1 MSAPDDPFAETRM
14 SLGEHLDELRSRLF
28 KGLLALLVAFVVAW
42 IFRERVVEFA
52 LRPYHHAMAMLE
64 EQLVGEAEG
73 LLAADSA
80 RARTEF
86 FVTGD
91 PADRRLLAFHT
102 QALATK
108 PGESFFF
115 YMQVCLYAATVFG
128 APVLLWQLW
137 RFVGAGLYRHERRA
151 ITRFFPVSLLL
162 FVVGVAFGFQY
173 LVPYAMYFLNRDV
186 SIEVI
191 VPNIRLEDFL
201 TFLSSLCL
209 AMGAVFQLPV
219 LMSFLA
225 VAGLVEPATMVRYRG
240 HYIVAAAII
249 AAILTPPDP
258 FTQIMLGLPMVILYE
273 IGIISSRLIVTGAK
287 RRTAAAQGGGA

>member
-14 SLGEHLDELRSRLF
+14 SLGEHLAELRGRLF
-28 KGLLALLVAFVVAW
+28 KGLLALGLAFAVAW
-42 IFRERVVEFA
+42 TLRDHVVEFV
-52 LRPYHHAMAMLE
+52 LRPYDSAMGMLE
-64 EQLVGEAEG
+64 EQLVDEAQA
-73 LLAADSA
+73 LLAADPE

-86 FVTGD
+86 FVTPD
-91 PADRRLLAFHT
+91 PADLRLLGFHS

-108 PGESFFF
+108 PGESFLF
-115 YMQVCLYAATVFG
+115 YLKVCLYAATFFG
-128 APVLLWQLW
+128 APILLWQLW
-137 RFVGAGLYRHERRA
+137 CFVGAGLYRHERRA

-162 FVVGVAFGFQY
+162 FVAGVAFGFQV
-173 LVPYAMYFLNRDV
+173 LVPYAMYFLNSDV

-191 VPNIRLEDFL
+191 VPSIRLEDFL

-225 VAGLVEPATMVRYRG
+225 VTGLLDPETMARYRG
-240 HYIVAAAII
+240 HFIVAAFIV

-258 FTQIMLGLPMVILYE
+258 FTQSMLGAPMVILYE
-273 IGIISSRLIVTGAK
+273 VGIWSSRALVAGARK
-287 RRTAAAQGGGA
+287 RRALAQGSA

>member
-28 KGLLALLVAFVVAW
+28 KGLSALVVAFVLAW
-42 IFRERVVEFA
+42 IVREHVVEFV
-52 LRPYHHAMAMLE
+52 LRPYHHAMGLLE
-64 EQLVGEAEG
+64 EQLVAEAEG
-73 LLAADSA
+73 LLAAHPE
-80 RARTEF
+80 RPRTEF
-86 FVTGD
+86 FVTGEPTD
-91 PADRRLLAFHT
+91 QRLLAFHT

-115 YMQVCLYAATVFG
+115 YMTVCLYAALFFG

-137 RFVGAGLYRHERRA
+137 RFVGAGLYRHERRV
-151 ITRFFPVSLLL
+151 ITRFFPISLVL
-162 FVVGVAFGFQY
+162 FVVGVGFGFEY
-173 LVPYAMYFLNRDV
+173 LVPYAMYFLNSDV

-225 VAGLVEPATMVRYRG
+225 LAGLVEPATMVRYRG
-240 HYIVAAAII
+240 HFIVAASII
-249 AAILTPPDP
+249 AAVLTPPDP
-258 FTQIMLGLPMVILYE
+258 FSQILLGLPMVLLYE
-273 IGIISSRLIVTGAK
+273 VGIISSRMIASGVK
-287 RRTAAAQGGGA
+287 KRTAAAQGEGA